1 MISLAVLGPCAA
13 EVDGV
18 PVPLGGPRQRAVL
31 ALLVAAR
38 GQVLSV
44 DRMVEDL
51 WSGEPPAKAVA
62 SLQAYVSNLRKLL
75 EPGRPPRSPARL
87 LVSAAPG
94 YALRLPPDAV
104 DAWRFERLVRDAQER
119 AAAGPTAARAPL
131 DEALALWR
139 GPAFAEFVDEPWARA
154 PAQMLTDLRHTG
166 RELRVNCLVNAG
178 DAPAAVTEAELLTR
192 DAPLREEG
200 WRLLA
205 LALWG
210 SGRQADALDAVRRAR
225 SMLTEELGLDPGPAL
240 RDLEAAILTQ
250 RGEVLRTVTPARPAS
265 LPPVPV
271 GPATEVPFVGRD
283 AELAALTELAGETT
297 GGGRTALVSGE
308 AGAGKSELLAR
319 LAHDLAA
326 TGWLVATGR
335 CVEAEEAPPA
345 WPWAEALGQLAGVE
359 PAPAAAAAALAPLM
373 EPDTVQPAADST
385 AGRFRLQRA
394 VITWLAAA
402 AVRRPVAL
410 LIDDLHWAD
419 SQTLGLLTAAV
430 AGLTNAPVLVV
441 AALRPEDA
449 DGRLA
454 ETLAVL
460 ARHSP
465 RRLALGGLPEPAV
478 ARMVEAGCRFPVDTA
493 TVTALT
499 ERTGGNP
506 FYVKESLRLLNS
518 EGALVAVSEVPDG
531 VRDVLRRRL
540 ARLPEAAVSVLRLA
554 AAAGREVEVEVLV
567 EAADTD
573 EAGVLDA
580 LEAGLIAGLLDE
592 PASGRVRFVHSLV
605 RDTMLADLSSLRA
618 RRMHARIAAA
628 LERVAPG
635 DIPALAHHYAHAAS
649 TATAAKAVDYCVRAA
664 DLAER
669 GYAHDT
675 ACTLL
680 GNALANLDRLPD
692 GNRRD
697 DERAAL
703 FGRLLRAQVR
713 AGAVGA
719 ARATRQRAVDRAGAA
734 GREDLVVAAFTA
746 WTEPTPW
753 QTRPYATTDEPV
765 TALLTRLLR
774 RTDLDPVGRS
784 RLLDAYAVE
793 RADNGNPD
801 ARAAAEQAVALAER
815 YGDAALRAQT
825 LATLSR
831 ELDADLEWP
840 AKAELGAEL
849 VRLGETRDL
858 PGYQCYGR
866 IVQARAAAAADDPD
880 TALRLVHENLEL
892 ARTYRL
898 PELVD
903 VGEIALAM
911 FAHIRGDFDDAER
924 RYAAA
929 GERMARQGSPHGAAY
944 QRMAQVLIRLDQR
957 RTDDLL
963 ALTERLHANASV
975 LADLHAFA
983 LATAGRVEEAH
994 HVRARATPI
1003 RRDCF
1008 FTLFATFR
1016 AMAAIALDERDA
1028 AADTY
1033 TALLPYRLTPLGGA
1047 SSLSLATRPVA
1058 HTLGTLAEHLGHE
1071 QAAETH
1077 FARAAATATLW
1088 RAPHWA
1094 GAPATLSSPGVTVD
1108 T

>member
-1 MISLAVLGPCAA
+1 MISLGVLGPCVA
-13 EVDGV
+13 EMDGV
-18 PVPLGGPRQRAVL
+18 PVPLGGRRQRAVL

-44 DRMVEDL
+44 DRLIEDL

-62 SLQAYVSNLRKLL
+62 SLQAYVSNLRRLL

-94 YALRLPPDAV
+94 YALRLPADAV
-104 DAWRFERLVRDAQER
+104 DAWRAERLVRDARER
-119 AAAGPTAARAPL
+119 TAAHPATARAML

-139 GPAFAEFVDEPWARA
+139 GPAYAEFVDEPWAR
-154 PAQMLTDLRHTG
+154 PAVRMLTDLRHTG
-166 RELRVNCLVNAG
+166 RELHVACLVTAG

-210 SGRQADALDAVRRAR
+210 SGRQADALDAVRRAG
-225 SMLTEELGLDPGPAL
+225 SILTEELGLDPGPAL

-250 RGEVLRTVTPARPAS
+250 RGEVLRAAAPARPVS
-265 LPPVPV
+265 LPPVPA
-271 GPATEVPFVGRD
+271 GPAAAAPFVGRD
-283 AELAALTELAGETT
+283 AELAALTGLAREAT
-297 GGGRTALVSGE
+297 GGGRIALVSGE

-319 LAHDLAA
+319 LAHDLTAA
-326 TGWLVATGR
+326 GWLVATGR

-345 WPWAEALGQLAGVE
+345 WPWAEALGQLASVE
-359 PAPAAAAAALAPLM
+359 PAPAAAVADLAPLTR
-373 EPDTVQPAADST
+373 PDTGAAAADST
-385 AGRFRLQRA
+385 SGRYRLQRA
-394 VITWLAAA
+394 VVAWLAAA
-402 AVRRPVAL
+402 AARAPVAL
-410 LIDDLHWAD
+410 LLDDLHWAD
-419 SQTLGLLTAAV
+419 SQTLRLLTATV
-430 AGLTNAPVLVV
+430 AGLTDAPVLVV
-441 AALRPEDA
+441 GALRPEDA
-449 DGRLA
+449 AGRLA
-454 ETLAVL
+454 GTLAVL
-460 ARHSP
+460 ARHAP
-465 RRLALGGLPEPAV
+465 RRLALGGLPERAV
-478 ARMVEAGCRFPVDTA
+478 ATMVEAGCRFPVDAA
-493 TVTALT
+493 TVAALT

-540 ARLPEAAVSVLRLA
+540 ARLPEAVVSVLRLA
-554 AAAGREVEVEVLV
+554 AAAGREAEVEVLV

-592 PASGRVRFVHSLV
+592 PAAGRVRFVHSLV

-649 TATAAKAVDYCVRAA
+649 TTTAAKAVDYCVRAA
-664 DLAER
+664 ELAER
-669 GYAHDT
+669 GFAHDT
-675 ACTLL
+675 ACALL

-692 GNRRD
+692 GDRRD
-697 DERAAL
+697 DDRAAL
-703 FGRLLRAQVR
+703 FGRLLRAQIR

-719 ARATRQRAVDRAGAA
+719 ARTTRQRAVDRAEAA
-734 GREDLVVAAFTA
+734 GREDLVIAAFTA

-765 TALLTRLLR
+765 TALLSRLLR
-774 RTDLDPVGRS
+774 RTDLDPVERC

-801 ARAAAEQAVALAER
+801 ARSAAEQAAALAER

-825 LATLSR
+825 TATLSR

-840 AKAELGAEL
+840 ARAELGAEL
-849 VRLGETRDL
+849 VRLGEAGDL

-866 IVQARAAAAADDPD
+866 IVRARAAAAADDPD
-880 TALRLVHENLEL
+880 TALRLVHENLDL
-892 ARTYRL
+892 ARAYRL
-898 PELVD
+898 PELID

-911 FAHIRGDFDDAER
+911 FAHVRGDFDDAGR
-924 RYAAA
+924 RYATA
-929 GERMARQGSPHGAAY
+929 GERMVRQGSPHGAAY
-944 QRMAQVLIRLDQR
+944 QRMAEALILLDQD

-963 ALTERLHANASV
+963 AVTERLYPGVGV

-983 LATAGRVEEAH
+983 LATAGRVEAARR
-994 HVRARATPI
+994 VRARAAPI

-1016 AMAAIALDERDA
+1016 AMAVITLDERAA

-1033 TALLPYRLTPLGGA
+1033 ATLLPYRATPLGGA

-1058 HTLGTLAEHLGHE
+1058 HTLGTLARYLGHE
-1071 QAAETH
+1071 QAAEAH
-1077 FARAAATATLW
+1077 FASAATTATRW
-1088 RAPHWA
+1088 RASRWA
-1094 GAPATLSSPGVTVD
+1094 GALPAR
-1108 T
+1108 